1 VQHRSRSAF
10 LGAAGT
16 LAVLARAPAS
26 AQTIKPIVLS
36 TANGDAFRN
45 GGAETCLEPA
55 FAGVARGDDV
65 LDALIAGVTINER
78 DPLDDSVGYG
88 GIPNAAGVVQLDA
101 CCMHGPKRWAGG
113 VAAIEGVRTPSLV
126 AKAVMEQT
134 DNQLL
139 VGSGAAQFAR
149 DLGMTVEADLN
160 TPHSRALWLEWKRR
174 IDPEHYLDPAKRE
187 RAAAAAAE
195 SMIRDGLVD
204 IQHYW
209 GTIVC
214 TGVNAKGDVCGVNSS
229 SGLAWK
235 IPGRAGDAPIVGA
248 GLYVDNE
255 VGAVGST
262 GRGESNL
269 YALSSAFII
278 ERMRAGRSPKDAG
291 IEALRRVRAFTTDK
305 RLINSRGTPRFGL
318 SFYILS
324 KIGTAAAVSFY
335 AGAKCV
341 VRDEDGTRTVVAD
354 ALFPGQP
361 FD

>member
-1 VQHRSRSAF
+1 MLTR
-10 LGAAGT
+10 G
-16 LAVLARAPAS
+16 PAS
-26 AQTIKPIVLS
+26 AQAIKPVKPIVLS
-36 TANGDAFRN
+36 TGNGDAFRN
-45 GGAETCLEPA
+45 GGTETCLEHA

-139 VGSGAAQFAR
+139 VGSGAQQFAR

-187 RAAAAAAE
+187 RIAAAAAE

-204 IQHYW
+204 IGHYW

-235 IPGRAGDAPIVGA
+235 IPGRAGDAPIPGA

-291 IEALRRVRAFTTDK
+291 FEALRRVRALTTDK

-324 KIGTAAAVSFY
+324 KAGTAAAVSFY

>member
-1 VQHRSRSAF
+1 MTVNRTAF
-10 LGAAGT
+10 LGAAS
-16 LAVLARAPAS
+16 AAPAVVLARPV
-26 AQTIKPIVLS
+26 KPVVMS
-36 TANGDAFRN
+36 TANGDQFRN
-45 GGAETCLEPA
+45 GGAQTCVERA
-55 FAGVARGDDV
+55 YAGIVRGEDV
-65 LDALIAGVTINER
+65 LDALIAGITINEL
-78 DPLDDSVGYG
+78 DPLDEGVGYG
-88 GIPNAAGVVQLDA
+88 GLPNAAGVVQLDA
-101 CCMHGPKRWAGG
+101 CCMHGPKHWAGG
-113 VAAIEGVRTPSLV
+113 VGAIEGVRTPSLV

-134 DNQLL
+134 DNHLL
-139 VGSGAAQFAR
+139 TGEGAQRFAR

-160 TPHSRALWLEWKRR
+160 TAHSRALWLEWKRR

-204 IQHYW
+204 IGRYW

-214 TGVNAKGDVCGVNSS
+214 AGMNARGDVCAVNSS

-235 IPGRAGDAPIVGA
+235 IPGRTGDAAILGA
-248 GLYVDNE
+248 GLYVDNA

-291 IEALRRVRAFTTDK
+291 IEALRRVRASATDK
-305 RLINSRGTPRFGL
+305 RLINGRGTPRFNL

-324 KIGTAAAVSFY
+324 KTATVTAVAFY

-341 VRDEDGTRTVVAD
+341 ARDEDGTRTVVAD